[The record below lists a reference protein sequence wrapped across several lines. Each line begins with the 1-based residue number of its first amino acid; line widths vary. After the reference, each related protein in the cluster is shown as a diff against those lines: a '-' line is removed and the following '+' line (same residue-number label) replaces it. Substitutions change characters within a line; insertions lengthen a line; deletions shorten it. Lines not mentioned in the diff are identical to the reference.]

1 MEAMLNDDDC
11 RLRDEQ
17 VSGVECPDLLGVE
30 CPDLLEAPPTPEEQ
44 VNIVEAL
51 LMLPLVMVE
60 APATTVECDAWR
72 RCVLRISRRMSSRRP
87 ESSSW
92 VMVPRRVR

>member
-1 MEAMLNDDDC
+1 MLNDDDC
-11 RLRDEQ
+11 RLRDEED
-17 VSGVECPDLLGVE
+17 SGVECPDLLGVE

-44 VNIVEAL
+44 VNIVEEL

-72 RCVLRISRRMSSRRP
+72 RCVLRISLRMSSRRL

-92 VMVPRRVR
+92 VRVPRRVR